1 MLARERIEKE
11 IQEETT
17 LYNAGRKVERKYMD
31 VGSIKRA
38 LTMRGSGAS
47 FMDIERDLKLQKGTV
62 EKMGIG
68 SIVGLPTGELL
79 TDKDRD
85 DGLMKNRRTVNVKEH
100 DPFRLVYSCRKPEC
114 LSPAR
119 MPTIH
124 P

>member
-47 FMDIERDLKLQKGTV
+47 SADIERDQKLQKGIV
-62 EKMGIG
+62 EKMAIG
-68 SIVGLPTGELL
+68 SVVGLPTGELL

-85 DGLMKNRRTVNVKEH
+85 DGLMKNR
-100 DPFRLVYSCRKPEC
+100 
-114 LSPAR
+114 
-119 MPTIH
+119 
-124 P
+124 